1 MFMGE
6 IKGKILEEI
15 EGKIM
20 NERIEMEKKVY
31 EVIGM
36 RQIEVDV
43 VGGKMKM
50 KLIEIEMKGEFKI

>member
-36 RQIEVDV
+36 R
-43 VGGKMKM
+43 
-50 KLIEIEMKGEFKI
+50 

>member
-1 MFMGE
+1 MGE

-36 RQIEVDV
+36 R
-43 VGGKMKM
+43 
-50 KLIEIEMKGEFKI
+50 